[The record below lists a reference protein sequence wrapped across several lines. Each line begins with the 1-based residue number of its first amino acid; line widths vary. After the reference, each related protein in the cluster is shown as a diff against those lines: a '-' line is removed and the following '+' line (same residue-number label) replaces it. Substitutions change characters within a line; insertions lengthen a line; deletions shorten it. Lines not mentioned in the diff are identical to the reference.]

1 MNKLIAVVGMAGSG
15 KSIATDYLQEQGW
28 TKIYFGGA
36 IYDRMRKEG
45 IEITPDS
52 QREYRENIRK
62 QYGMGAVAEILKDDI
77 AAAFKAGNTVLDGLY
92 SWDEYI
98 ILKEKFGDVLKLIC
112 VCCDK
117 EIRYERIGKRTERPF
132 NHNEII
138 NRDLTEI
145 ENLAKGGPIAFADYY
160 IFNNGDLDEYI
171 NRLNEILEKLE
182 SNEGEK

>member
-15 KSIATDYLQEQGW
+15 KSIATDYLKEQGW
-28 TKIYFGGA
+28 KKIYFGGA

-62 QYGMGAVAEILKDDI
+62 KYGMGAVAEILKEDI
-77 AAAFKAGNTVLDGLY
+77 EKAYQETDTVLDGLY
-92 SWDEYI
+92 SWDEYL

-117 EIRYERIGKRTERPF
+117 NIRYERVGKRVDRPF
-132 NHNEII
+132 NHAEIL

-160 IFNNGDLDEYI
+160 ILNNGNLVNYI
-171 NRLNEILEKLE
+171 DRLNEILQNIENNK
-182 SNEGEK
+182 GAK